1 MPAKINQLPVEPT
14 EYDKFYVWDFRE
26 WDGDIDVLEQINE
39 AWMDYHSE
47 PAKIGT
53 ISVLP
58 DHVIA
63 DGELQDFIS
72 EGWTEA
78 AEAAELEYCAIV
90 ADGLQGLA
98 FKQSFDASWVTV
110 DTFEEIDQAVA
121 WLENEL

>member
-1 MPAKINQLPVEPT
+1 MPPAVTELPVEPT
-14 EYDKFYVWDFRE
+14 EYDKFYLWDLRE
-26 WDGDIDVLEQINE
+26 WGGDMEVFEQINE

-53 ISVLP
+53 VSVLP
-58 DHVIA
+58 DHVVA

-78 AEAAELEYCAIV
+78 AETAELEYCAIV

-98 FKQSFDASWVTV
+98 IKQSFDASWVTV
-110 DTFEEIDQAVA
+110 DTFEETGQAVS

>member
-1 MPAKINQLPVEPT
+1 MASAVSELPVEPT
-14 EYDKFYVWDFRE
+14 EYNKFYVWDMSE
-26 WDGDIDVLEQINE
+26 WDGDLDVFERINE

-58 DHVIA
+58 DHVVA

-78 AEAAELEYCAIV
+78 AEAADLEYCAIV

-110 DTFEEIDQAVA
+110 DTFEETDQAVS

>member
-1 MPAKINQLPVEPT
+1 MASAVSELPVEPT
-14 EYDKFYVWDFRE
+14 EYKKFYIWDMSE
-26 WDGDIDVLEQINE
+26 WDGDLDVFEQINE
-39 AWMDYHSE
+39 AWMDHHSE

-58 DHVIA
+58 DHVVA
-63 DGELQDFIS
+63 NGELQDFVS

-78 AEAAELEYCAIV
+78 AEAADLEYCAIV

-110 DTFEEIDQAVA
+110 DTFEETDQAVS

>member
-1 MPAKINQLPVEPT
+1 MSPTTAGLPVEPT
-14 EYDKFYVWDFRE
+14 EHDQFYVWDLCE
-26 WDGDIDVLEQINE
+26 WQGDLDVFKQINE

-47 PAKIGT
+47 PEKVGT

-58 DHVIA
+58 EHVVA
-63 DGELQDFIS
+63 DGELQDFVS
-72 EGWTEA
+72 DGWTEA

-110 DTFEEIDQAVA
+110 ETFEETGEAIS

>member
-1 MPAKINQLPVEPT
+1 MTPTVTELPVEPT
-14 EYDKFYVWDFRE
+14 EHDKFYVWDMCE
-26 WDGDIDVLEQINE
+26 WDGDLDVFKQIND
-39 AWMDYHSE
+39 AWMEYHSE

-90 ADGLQGLA
+90 ANGLQGLA
-98 FKQSFDASWVTV
+98 VKESFDASWVTV
-110 DTFEEIDQAVA
+110 GTFEETDQAVA
-121 WLENEL
+121 WIENKL